1 MKNRKYENIFNVTQL
16 CFFPILDVAS
26 VNTIF
31 TTVAKIIL
39 FKFILTKSVL
49 QISFIGLCWKFQNL
63 VSLNKHR
70 FGKRTEQKFLQLC
83 VTSSFH

>member
-1 MKNRKYENIFNVTQL
+1 MKIWFFIINEKIENTKISSMLPYYV
-16 CFFPILDVAS
+16 FFHFRCAS

-49 QISFIGLCWKFQNL
+49 QISFIGLW
-63 VSLNKHR
+63 
-70 FGKRTEQKFLQLC
+70 
-83 VTSSFH
+83 

>member
-1 MKNRKYENIFNVTQL
+1 MTISFFIINEKIENMKISSMLPNYV
-16 CFFPILDVAS
+16 FFSILDVAS

-49 QISFIGLCWKFQNL
+49 QISFIGLW
-63 VSLNKHR
+63 
-70 FGKRTEQKFLQLC
+70 
-83 VTSSFH
+83 

>member
-1 MKNRKYENIFNVTQL
+1 MTISFFIINEKIENMKISSMLPNYV
-16 CFFPILDVAS
+16 FFSILDVAS

-49 QISFIGLCWKFQNL
+49 QISFIGLC
-63 VSLNKHR
+63 
-70 FGKRTEQKFLQLC
+70 
-83 VTSSFH
+83 